1 MNRTMILVV
10 DDDPR
15 IVRFVSANLKA
26 EGYEVASASDGRT
39 ALEVIAQQEP
49 ALVILD
55 MAMPELDGPGVLDR
69 LRLESPTPVI
79 VLSAL
84 GRDQDKVRAL
94 DLGADDYLTKPF
106 NVDELLARTRAVLR
120 RARRETLPETL
131 ATFVSGPLV
140 IDFAGRRVTLH
151 GEPVHLTPTEFALL
165 HELAVNAGKL
175 LTPASLLER
184 VWGADRRND
193 VQLLRVFV
201 GHLRRKIEPDPGNPQ
216 FILTEPWAGYL
227 FRRPA

>member
-1 MNRTMILVV
+1 MNRTIILVV

-26 EGYEVASASDGRT
+26 EGYEVTTASDGRT
-39 ALEVIAQQEP
+39 ALEVIERQEP

-55 MAMPELDGPGVLDR
+55 VALPELDGLGVLDQ

-106 NVDELLARTRAVLR
+106 SVDELLARVRALLR
-120 RARRETLPETL
+120 RARRENLPETP
-131 ATFVSGPLV
+131 ATFISGPLA
-140 IDFAGRRVTLH
+140 IDFAGRRVALH

-165 HELAVNAGKL
+165 RELVTNSSRL

-184 VWGADRRND
+184 VWGADRRDD
-193 VQLLRVFV
+193 VQLLRVFI
-201 GHLRRKIEPDPGNPQ
+201 GRLRRKIEPDPENPL
-216 FILTEPWAGYL
+216 FILTEPWAGYR
-227 FRRPA
+227 FRQPD